1 MIELGVTMIVPQDS
15 LTEEAPAAAPAD
27 FASIQPHG
35 FLLELSLDWL
45 VLRASENVYRY
56 LGESHVTLIG
66 EPLGNFIQADPL
78 HDLRNLFSKLS
89 GTTGLARA
97 YRVRLTDGGGRFDVA
112 FQTSRGKVLLE
123 GVPSPEQGL
132 GESIGSVAG
141 LIDGLAG
148 LSGPELLEM
157 AARRMRAL
165 TGFDRVTVDCG
176 GQTAESCRA
185 GARFPAPGNAAI
197 GPKLVAAADCA
208 AVPMFPR
215 NAAAAPL
222 DMALLCAPSAAEAD
236 DLEKQGIAASLRVAM
251 IRGGQTV
258 GHFRCDNAAPRQ
270 CGFETYAAAELY
282 AQMFALQLEIDR
294 LS

>member
-1 MIELGVTMIVPQDS
+1 MIEPHDS
-15 LTEEAPAAAPAD
+15 LTRDAPAALPAD
-27 FASIQPHG
+27 LPSIQPHG

-45 VLRASENVYRY
+45 VLRASENVHRF

-112 FQTSRGKVLLE
+112 FQINRGKVLLE

-132 GESIGSVAG
+132 GEAIGSVAG
-141 LIDGLAG
+141 LIDGLAEVRG
-148 LSGPELLEM
+148 HELREM

-165 TGFDRVTVDCG
+165 TGFDRVTLECG
-176 GQTAESCRA
+176 GERVESGRA
-185 GARFPAPGNAAI
+185 GARFAAPGDAAS
-197 GPKLVAAADCA
+197 GPKLLAAADCA

-215 NAAAAPL
+215 KPAAAPI
-222 DMALLCAPSAAEAD
+222 DCTLLCAPSATQAEQMVS
-236 DLEKQGIAASLRVAM
+236 QGIIASLRVAM
-251 IRGGQTV
+251 VRAGQTV
-258 GHFRCDNAAPRQ
+258 GHFKCDNAAPRA
-270 CGFETYAAAELY
+270 CGFETYAAAELF